1 VQGCPEPI
9 PELIHGKPVIVE
21 KLFNLSFNIS
31 PQVSFFFSLYE
42 VMKLYPVF

>member
-1 VQGCPEPI
+1 MILDSVQGCPEAI

-31 PQVSFFFSLYE
+31 PQVSVFSLS
-42 VMKLYPVF
+42 MKS